1 MAIPQAFPL
10 PFVLSS
16 FPCVLSSSI
25 PKAENGCPRLKRR
38 FEDDFLELPP
48 SKRHF
53 SESAADHFLPSFGA
67 AANGENA
74 TSPLPPTQ
82 DMVSAYNQMPDVP
95 SIAQTSSASAS
106 CEVLPSMA
114 INETFSPSLF
124 NQLDESKG
132 KELTLWQPP
141 LQLISPSPEAV
152 SELPPISSVLVPK
165 PNEKKTDIEDDDDT
179 VELNETEGNDGSKP
193 LKPWQS
199 SVQLV
204 HLPFEKRTAANAPNL
219 STNQDPPSS
228 MEVDRMDLT

>member
-1 MAIPQAFPL
+1 
-10 PFVLSS
+10 
-16 FPCVLSSSI
+16 
-25 PKAENGCPRLKRR
+25 
-38 FEDDFLELPP
+38 
-48 SKRHF
+48 
-53 SESAADHFLPSFGA
+53 
-67 AANGENA
+67 
-74 TSPLPPTQ
+74 
-82 DMVSAYNQMPDVP
+82 MVSAYNQMPDVP

-165 PNEKKTDIEDDDDT
+165 PNELTMLFRLMDRKKTDIEDDDDT